1 MANWAKS
8 SILDTSPGSTDLMS
22 VTLKRDYRLAVP
34 AEVRRAV
41 SWLKETPAKL
51 DVLFELNEV
60 GRVRV
65 LDLAAALPRLQEAMA
80 ASPEDMEDLRLIYS
94 RGSFIRDRLDLSDPV
109 VPHLGVL
116 AEVGHEAGATVF
128 VRAYAGDIE
137 IWSDAFR
144 AAQVARA
151 RDRQESLIASL
162 RTEGS

>member
-8 SILDTSPGSTDLMS
+8 SILDSSPGSTDLMCVS
-22 VTLKRDYRLAVP
+22 LKRDYRLAVP
-34 AEVRRAV
+34 ADVRRAV
-41 SWLKETPAKL
+41 SWLKEAPARL
-51 DVLFELNEV
+51 EVLFELNEA

-116 AEVGHEAGATVF
+116 AEVSQEAGAALF
-128 VRAYAGDIE
+128 VCAADGDIE

-144 AAQVARA
+144 GAQVARA
-151 RDRQESLIASL
+151 IGRQQGVMGSLKDKP
-162 RTEGS
+162 

>member
-8 SILDTSPGSTDLMS
+8 SILDSSPGSTDLMCVS
-22 VTLKRDYRLAVP
+22 LKRDYRLAVP
-34 AEVRRAV
+34 ADVRRAV
-41 SWLKETPAKL
+41 GWLKEAPAKL
-51 DVLFELNEV
+51 DVLFELNEA

-94 RGSFIRDRLDLSDPV
+94 RGSFIRDRLDLTDPV

-116 AEVGHEAGATVF
+116 AEASQEAGASVF
-128 VRAYAGDIE
+128 VRAADGDIE

-144 AAQVARA
+144 GAQVARA
-151 RDRQESLIASL
+151 IGRQQGVMGSLKDKP
-162 RTEGS
+162 

>member
-8 SILDTSPGSTDLMS
+8 SILDSSPGSTDLMCVS
-22 VTLKRDYRLAVP
+22 LKRDYRLAVP
-34 AEVRRAV
+34 ADVRRAV
-41 SWLKETPAKL
+41 GWLKEAPARL
-51 DVLFELNEV
+51 DVLFELNEA

-94 RGSFIRDRLDLSDPV
+94 RGSFIRDRLDLTDPV

-116 AEVGHEAGATVF
+116 AEASQEAGASVF
-128 VRAYAGDIE
+128 VRAADGDIE

-144 AAQVARA
+144 GAQVARA
-151 RDRQESLIASL
+151 IGRQQGVMGSLKDKP
-162 RTEGS
+162 

>member
-8 SILDTSPGSTDLMS
+8 SILDSSPGSTDLMCVS
-22 VTLKRDYRLAVP
+22 LKRDYRLAVP
-34 AEVRRAV
+34 ADVRRAV
-41 SWLKETPAKL
+41 SLLKEAPARL
-51 DVLFELNEV
+51 EVLFELNEA

-94 RGSFIRDRLDLSDPV
+94 RGSFILDRLDLTDPV

-116 AEVGHEAGATVF
+116 EQVSQEAGASVF
-128 VRAYAGDIE
+128 VRAADGDIE

-144 AAQVARA
+144 GAQVARA
-151 RDRQESLIASL
+151 IGRQQGVMGSLKDKP
-162 RTEGS
+162 

>member
-8 SILDTSPGSTDLMS
+8 SILDSSPGSTDLMCVS
-22 VTLKRDYRLAVP
+22 LKRDYRLAVP
-34 AEVRRAV
+34 ADVRRAV
-41 SWLKETPAKL
+41 GWLKEAPARL
-51 DVLFELNEV
+51 EVLFELNEA

-65 LDLAAALPRLQEAMA
+65 LELETTLTRLQAAMA

-116 AEVGHEAGATVF
+116 AEVSQEAGATVF

-144 AAQVARA
+144 GAQVARA
-151 RDRQESLIASL
+151 IGRQQGVIDTL
-162 RTEGS
+162 REGGR

>member
-8 SILDTSPGSTDLMS
+8 SILDSSPGSTDLMS

-34 AEVRRAV
+34 AEVRRAIG
-41 SWLKETPAKL
+41 WLKETPAKL
-51 DVLFELNEV
+51 DVLFELNEA

-116 AEVGHEAGATVF
+116 AEVGQEAGATVF

-144 AAQVARA
+144 GAQVERA
-151 RDRQESLIASL
+151 RGRQDSLIASL

>member
-8 SILDTSPGSTDLMS
+8 SILDTSPRSTDLIS
-22 VTLKRDYRLAVP
+22 VSLKRDYRLAVP

-41 SWLKETPAKL
+41 GWLKEAPAKL
-51 DVLFELNEV
+51 DVLFELNEA

-65 LDLAAALPRLQEAMA
+65 LDLETTLPRIQEAMA
-80 ASPEDMEDLRLIYS
+80 ASDEDRDDLRLIYS

-109 VPHLGVL
+109 VPHLGML
-116 AEVGHEAGATVF
+116 AEVRQEAGATVF
-128 VRAYAGDIE
+128 VRASDGDIE

-151 RDRQESLIASL
+151 IGRQESLIASL

>member
-1 MANWAKS
+1 
-8 SILDTSPGSTDLMS
+8 MS
-22 VTLKRDYRLAVP
+22 VSLKRDYRLAVP
-34 AEVRRAV
+34 ADVRRAV
-41 SWLKETPAKL
+41 DWLKEAPAKIE
-51 DVLFELNEV
+51 VLFELNEA

-65 LDLAAALPRLQEAMA
+65 LESGAALPRILDTVA
-80 ASPEDMEDLRLIYS
+80 ASPEDLDDLRLIYS

-116 AEVGHEAGATVF
+116 AEVSQEAGTTVF

-151 RDRQESLIASL
+151 IARQQDFMSSLKDAP
-162 RTEGS
+162 

>member
-8 SILDTSPGSTDLMS
+8 SILDSSPGSTDLMCVS
-22 VTLKRDYRLAVP
+22 LKRDYRLAVP
-34 AEVRRAV
+34 ADVRRAV
-41 SWLKETPAKL
+41 SWLKEAPARL
-51 DVLFELNEV
+51 EVLFELNEA

-94 RGSFIRDRLDLSDPV
+94 RGSFIRDRLDLTDPV

-116 AEVGHEAGATVF
+116 EQVSQEAGASVF
-128 VRAYAGDIE
+128 VRAADGDIE

-144 AAQVARA
+144 GAQVARA
-151 RDRQESLIASL
+151 IGRQQGVMGSLKDKP
-162 RTEGS
+162 

>member
-34 AEVRRAV
+34 AEVRRAIG
-41 SWLKETPAKL
+41 WLKETPAKL
-51 DVLFELNEV
+51 DVVFELNEA

-65 LDLAAALPRLQEAMA
+65 LDLAAALPRLHEAMA

-116 AEVGHEAGATVF
+116 AEVSQEAGATVF

-144 AAQVARA
+144 GAQVERA
-151 RDRQESLIASL
+151 RGRQDSLIASL

>member
-8 SILDTSPGSTDLMS
+8 SILDSSPGSTDLMS
-22 VTLKRDYRLAVP
+22 VSLKRDYRLAVP
-34 AEVRRAV
+34 ADVRRAV
-41 SWLKETPAKL
+41 GWLKEAPAKL
-51 DVLFELNEV
+51 EVVFELNEA

-65 LDLAAALPRLQEAMA
+65 LDLAAALPRIEAAMA

-116 AEVGHEAGATVF
+116 TEVDQEAGAAVF

-137 IWSDAFR
+137 IWSDTYR
-144 AAQVARA
+144 SAQVARA
-151 RDRQESLIASL
+151 RGRQKGLMDSLNRAP
-162 RTEGS
+162 

>member
-8 SILDTSPGSTDLMS
+8 SILDSSPGSTDLMCVS
-22 VTLKRDYRLAVP
+22 LKRDYRLAVP
-34 AEVRRAV
+34 ADVRRAV
-41 SWLKETPAKL
+41 SWLKEAPARL
-51 DVLFELNEV
+51 EVLFELNEA

-116 AEVGHEAGATVF
+116 AEVSQEAGAALF
-128 VRAYAGDIE
+128 VCAADGDID

-144 AAQVARA
+144 GAQVARA
-151 RDRQESLIASL
+151 IGRQQGVMGSLKDKP
-162 RTEGS
+162 

>member
-8 SILDTSPGSTDLMS
+8 SILDSSPGSTDLMCVS
-22 VTLKRDYRLAVP
+22 LKRDYRLSVP
-34 AEVRRAV
+34 ADVRRAV

-51 DVLFELNEV
+51 DVLFELNEA

-116 AEVGHEAGATVF
+116 AEVSQEAGASVF
-128 VRAYAGDIE
+128 VRAADGDIE

-144 AAQVARA
+144 GAQVARA
-151 RDRQESLIASL
+151 IGRQKGVMGSLKDKP
-162 RTEGS
+162 

>member
-8 SILDTSPGSTDLMS
+8 SILDSSPGSTDLMS
-22 VTLKRDYRLAVP
+22 VSLKRDYRLAVP
-34 AEVRRAV
+34 ADVRRAV
-41 SWLKETPAKL
+41 GWLKEAPAKL
-51 DVLFELNEV
+51 EVLFELNEA

-65 LDLAAALPRLQEAMA
+65 LELETTLPRLQEAMA

-116 AEVGHEAGATVF
+116 AEVSQEAGASVF
-128 VRAYAGDIE
+128 VRAADGDIE

-144 AAQVARA
+144 GAQVARA
-151 RDRQESLIASL
+151 IGRQQGVMGSLKDKP
-162 RTEGS
+162 

>member
-1 MANWAKS
+1 MANWARS
-8 SILDTSPGSTDLMS
+8 SILDSSQGSTDLMS
-22 VTLKRDYRLAVP
+22 VSLKRDYRLAVP
-34 AEVRRAV
+34 ADVRRAV
-41 SWLKETPAKL
+41 GWLKEAPAKL
-51 DVLFELNEV
+51 EVLFELNEA

-116 AEVGHEAGATVF
+116 AEVSQEAGATVF
-128 VRAYAGDIE
+128 VRAADGDIE

-144 AAQVARA
+144 GAQVARA
-151 RDRQESLIASL
+151 IGRQQGVMGSLKDKP
-162 RTEGS
+162 